1 MDRERSKLTLCLANM
16 QLPDG
21 PEHALKL
28 VDDNGGRT
36 QPPPS
41 SLGQETAATAFG
53 SMEEAGGRDGERLL
67 AASSLVAAV
76 PHKKRPFAHLI
87 SSEDSCLTTGLRRFA
102 MGLPVCRIKHSSS
115 QLKDQVVKF
124 VRKIQNKMYYLF
136 FLNYYLNLALLD

>member
-36 QPPPS
+36 QPPS
-41 SLGQETAATAFG
+41 SLDQETAPTAFG

-76 PHKKRPFAHLI
+76 PHKKRPFSHMI
-87 SSEDSCLTTGLRRFA
+87 SLEYSCLTTGLRRFA
-102 MGLPVCRIKHSSS
+102 MGLPLCRIKHSSS
-115 QLKDQVVKF
+115 QKDQVVKF
-124 VRKIQNKMYYLF
+124 VKKIENKMYYLF
-136 FLNYYLNLALLD
+136 LFLIYLLQ